1 MDAFKSDPWG
11 SYLIDD
17 EPDMVLCAP
26 SALRN
31 FRRMLAAGSLI
42 RILGAGLGGS
52 ALVLLGLAVTSADL
66 ATTGLST
73 LGTALL
79 LGGAGLAATGAGSSL
94 QSWAR
99 AALPTRK

>member
-17 EPDMVLCAP
+17 EPDMVLWAP